1 MKHLCICDPSYK
13 PETRQ
18 AGGADGGA
26 GGNDDGDDDA
36 TTTVLQLKNLSPSG
50 SK

>member
-1 MKHLCICDPSYK
+1 MCDPFYK

-18 AGGADGGA
+18 AGGAGGGA
-26 GGNDDGDDDA
+26 GGDDHA
-36 TTTVLQLKNLSPSG
+36 TTTVLQLKTLSPSG

>member
-1 MKHLCICDPSYK
+1 MKHLCMCDPFYK

-18 AGGADGGA
+18 AGGAGGGDGG
-26 GGNDDGDDDA
+26 GDDA
-36 TTTVLQLKNLSPSG
+36 TTTILRLKNLRPSG

>member
-1 MKHLCICDPSYK
+1 MKHKYICDPFYK

-18 AGGADGGA
+18 VVVTMTVVS
-26 GGNDDGDDDA
+26 
-36 TTTVLQLKNLSPSG
+36 TTIILQMKKLSPSG

>member
-18 AGGADGGA
+18 AGGDGGGD
-26 GGNDDGDDDA
+26 GGGDDA
-36 TTTVLQLKNLSPSG
+36 TTTISQLKNLSPSG